1 MSQII
6 IDIGSAPDDGLGTPL
21 RQAFADINLMFGE
34 VYTAGPVDST
44 VQISNNV
51 ISTTAINSNL
61 ILSPSGTGRVQVT
74 NSITPRINDVYDI
87 GSPGLRFNTMY
98 VGTGGLDVLGPLSF
112 PGGISTTGNITANYF
127 FGNGSQL
134 TGIVADSSDEIANG
148 TSGIFAYQNA
158 NIAVTVSNVANTVVF
173 AANTTAFAAN
183 ITVGNNV
190 VVLGNGFV
198 ETSEVRTA
206 EPVEIAIQGISRS
219 NPAVVTT
226 QTPHGLP
233 YGQRILIDNVGGM
246 TQVDSQFYYIIPTG
260 ATTFALYQSVDPNVD
275 PPEPVQPVN
284 SSAFT
289 AATPNTGVIEIGK
302 DFAITTIT
310 NGFNRQW
317 VFSQEGYM
325 IAPGAI
331 TAFGNVVAPYFVGNV
346 AGNISGNVTA
356 PGANT
361 QVLFNDQGQIAAN
374 SAFTFNKTTS
384 TLSTTGNINASGY
397 LNGNG
402 VAILGVLADRGS
414 DPNNWDALTQMGVYT
429 VNRTSWSGVQG
440 APLNSTVFV
449 GLLEVKNSTNQ
460 TVEQIFY
467 PGTLETP
474 VGNVVVQWNRAYW
487 NNIWSSWIKMV
498 NDGQVVTGGDF

>member
-34 VYTAGPVDST
+34 VYTAGPVDSV

-61 ILSPSGTGRVQVT
+61 VLSPSGTGRVQVT

-87 GSPGLRFNTMY
+87 GSPGQRFNTMY
-98 VGTGGLDVLGPLSF
+98 VGTGGLDVLGPVSF
-112 PGGISTTGNITANYF
+112 PGGISTTGNVTANYF

-134 TGIVADSSDEIANG
+134 TGVVASSSDEIANG

-173 AANTTAFAAN
+173 TTDTTAFAAN
-183 ITVGNNV
+183 INVGNNV
-190 VVLGNGFV
+190 VVSGFV
-198 ETSEVRTA
+198 ETTNVQTA

-219 NPAVVTT
+219 DPAVVTT
-226 QTPHGLP
+226 QAAHGLP
-233 YGQRILIDNVGGM
+233 YGQRILIDGVEGM
-246 TQVDSQFYYIIPTG
+246 TQINSQFYYIIPTG
-260 ATTFALYQSVDPNVD
+260 PTTFTLYQSIDPNVV
-275 PPEPVQPVN
+275 PPEPVQPVD
-284 SSAFT
+284 SSAYT
-289 AATPNTGVIEIGK
+289 AATANTGVVEIGQ
-302 DFAITTIT
+302 DFTITTIT
-310 NGFNRQW
+310 NGFNREW
-317 VFSQEGYM
+317 LFSQEGYM
-325 IAPGAI
+325 TAPGDI
-331 TAFGNVVAPYFVGNV
+331 TAFGNVVAPYFIGNV
-346 AGNISGNVTA
+346 AGNISGNIVA

-361 QVLFNDQGQIAAN
+361 QVLYNNQGQISAN
-374 SAFTFNKTTS
+374 SEFTFNQATS
-384 TLSTTGNINASGY
+384 TLSVAGNITAGGY

-414 DPNNWDALTQMGVYT
+414 DSNNWDLLTQMGVYT

-440 APLNSTVFV
+440 APLNSTIYV
-449 GLLEVKNSTNQ
+449 GLLEVKNSTSL

-467 PGTLETP
+467 PGTLTTP
-474 VGNVVVQWNRAYW
+474 EGNVVVQWNRANW
-487 NNIWSSWIKMV
+487 NGTWSNWIKMI